1 MKRRHARAASG
12 RLQRRPQVGDIA
24 GATRDTIDPYV
35 EPFLPRTMY
44 AESRGTFKVTSP
56 VPETD
61 RQAPT
66 LRDLTRR
73 VQAEYAEMPGLS
85 VTLPQA
91 QRLLG
96 IDRETCV
103 VVIRTLVDHRFLRR
117 TAQGRYVRF

>member
-1 MKRRHARAASG
+1 MS
-12 RLQRRPQVGDIA
+12 
-24 GATRDTIDPYV
+24 
-35 EPFLPRTMY
+35 
-44 AESRGTFKVTSP
+44 AESRVTFKMTST

-61 RQAPT
+61 RQAAT

-96 IDRETCV
+96 IDHETCV
-103 VVIRTLVDHRFLRR
+103 VVIRTLMDHRVLRR
-117 TAQGRYVRF
+117 TAQGRYVRL

>member
-1 MKRRHARAASG
+1 M
-12 RLQRRPQVGDIA
+12 V
-24 GATRDTIDPYV
+24 TRT
-35 EPFLPRTMY
+35 
-44 AESRGTFKVTSP
+44 

-61 RQAPT
+61 RQAAT

-73 VQAEYAEMPGLS
+73 IQAEYSEMPGLS

-96 IDRETCV
+96 IDRDTCTV
-103 VVIRTLVDHRFLRR
+103 VMRTLVDRSFLRR